1 MATGTNQLDEI
12 FATTFPKVKKTLA
25 DNITAEVPLLAA
37 LNSFDKVTEDGGR
50 TIDRQVLFA
59 LNTTPGSYDGY
70 DPINV
75 TPQDGFGYATY
86 SWKQYAGSVTIDG
99 RTELLNAGEA
109 QIIPILQAKFDQLRV
124 STEMAMN
131 TMLWGDG
138 TGNSSKNF
146 LGISAIIKDSGI
158 LGGIDPSTETWW
170 KSRKNSTDLG
180 MTTTAVVTSLNS
192 MLNSLKL
199 VKSKPKFEFTTQE
212 NYEAYEALA
221 VPQVRFTDM
230 RMAELGFDAIA
241 HKGAEILYDTDCPDG
256 YWFFINPEHLEFV
269 QHSAR
274 WMKLLDFVRP
284 ADQDA
289 KTALVVS
296 AGNLVTDCRRA
307 HGYFSDINPV

>member
-12 FATTFPKVKKTLA
+12 FATTFPKVKRTLA
-25 DNITAEVPLLAA
+25 DNITTEVPLFAA
-37 LNSFDKVTEDGGR
+37 LNAYHRVTEDGGR
-50 TIDRQVLFA
+50 TIDRQVLYA
-59 LNTTPGSYDGY
+59 LNTTPASYDGY
-70 DPINV
+70 DPIDV
-75 TPQDGFGYATY
+75 SPQDGFGYATY
-86 SWKQYAGSVTIDG
+86 SWKQYGGAVTIDG

-109 QIIPILQAKFDQLRV
+109 QLIPILQAKFDQLRV

-131 TMLWGDG
+131 EMLWGDG
-138 TGNSSKNF
+138 TGNSSKDF
-146 LGISAIIKDSGI
+146 LGIQAVISATGI
-158 LGGIDPSTETWW
+158 LGGIDPATETWW
-170 KSRKNSTDLG
+170 KSRLNSTNLG
-180 MTTTAVVTSLNS
+180 MTTTAVVTSLNN

-199 VKSKPKFEFTTQE
+199 VKSKPKYEFTTQE

-241 HKGAEILYDTDCPDG
+241 HKGAEIMYEDNVPDG
-256 YWFFINPEHLEFV
+256 YWYFINPEHLEFV

-274 WMKLLDFVRP
+274 WLKLLDFVRP